1 MTEVSTIPEKKHDKY
16 RRAKIFGAL
25 YISGIVA
32 ACVFLVYNWEFI
44 ERFQTYSYLGLFFI
58 GLVTGF
64 TLPMPVPYMMV
75 AFTLGGVLNPALV
88 GASCGLGL
96 GIGGTLLHLTG
107 RGGRKFFPMS
117 SVFGLV
123 NSSSSEGDSPP
134 LIARLFRRARIPHV
148 IALAQ
153 RRGALVVFLM
163 SVAINPFF
171 APMAIGMGTL
181 HSRRIRLWKFF
192 IACWA
197 GQTVKCMAIAYAG
210 YLGLGTILR
219 WMEILP

>member
-16 RRAKIFGAL
+16 RRAKIFGVL

-64 TLPMPVPYMMV
+64 TLPMPVPYMIV

-123 NSSSSEGDSPP
+123 DSSSSEKVPP
-134 LIARLFRRARIPHV
+134 LITRFFQRARVPHV

>member
-1 MTEVSTIPEKKHDKY
+1 MTEVSTTSIKKHSKY
-16 RRAKIFGAL
+16 RRLKIFGTL

-44 ERFQTYSYLGLFFI
+44 ERFQTYSYLGLFFM

-64 TLPMPVPYMMV
+64 SLPMPVPYMIV

-123 NSSSSEGDSPP
+123 NSSSGEEVPP
-134 LIARLFRRARIPHV
+134 FITRFFQRARIPHV

>member
-1 MTEVSTIPEKKHDKY
+1 MTTIVSKSTEKKHDKY

-32 ACVFLVYNWEFI
+32 ALVFLVYNWEFI

-64 TLPMPVPYMMV
+64 SLPMPIPYMIIV
-75 AFTLGGVLNPALV
+75 FTLGGVLHPALV
-88 GASCGLGL
+88 GAACGLGL

-117 SVFGLV
+117 SVFGLI
-123 NSSSSEGDSPP
+123 SGHSSEDAPP
-134 LIARLFRRARIPHV
+134 SLIARLFRRARIPHV

-153 RRGALVVFLM
+153 KRGALVVFLM
-163 SVAINPFF
+163 SAAINPFF
-171 APMAIGMGTL
+171 APMAIGLGAL
-181 HSRRIRLWKFF
+181 RFRLWKFF
-192 IACWA
+192 LACWA
-197 GQTVKCMAIAYAG
+197 GQTVKCMALAYAG

-219 WMEILP
+219 WMDILP

>member
-1 MTEVSTIPEKKHDKY
+1 M
-16 RRAKIFGAL
+16 
-25 YISGIVA
+25 
-32 ACVFLVYNWEFI
+32 
-44 ERFQTYSYLGLFFI
+44 

-75 AFTLGGVLNPALV
+75 VFTLGGVLHPTLV

-117 SVFGLV
+117 SVFGFADTK
-123 NSSSSEGDSPP
+123 NSSSDALPP
-134 LIARLFRRARIPHV
+134 FIARLFRRFRIPRM

-153 RRGALVVFLM
+153 RRGILTVFLM
-163 SVAINPFF
+163 SAAINPFF
-171 APMAIGMGTL
+171 APMAVGLGAL
-181 HSRRIRLWKFF
+181 RFSLWKFF
-192 IACWA
+192 VACWA
-197 GQTVKCMAIAYAG
+197 GQTVKCVGIAYAG

-219 WMEILP
+219 WMEIL

>member
-1 MTEVSTIPEKKHDKY
+1 MTTVSITPKRKHGKY
-16 RRAKIFGAL
+16 SKLKVFGAL
-25 YISGIVA
+25 YLSGIIA

-44 ERFQTYSYLGLFFI
+44 ARFQTYSYLGLFFV

-75 AFTLGGVLNPALV
+75 VFTLGGVLHPALV

-117 SVFGLV
+117 SVFGMI
-123 NSSSSEGDSPP
+123 NNPSGEEAPP
-134 LIARLFRRARIPHV
+134 LIARLFRRARIPHM

-153 RRGALVVFLM
+153 RRGALIVFLM
-163 SVAINPFF
+163 SAAINPFF
-171 APMAIGMGTL
+171 APMAVGLGAL
-181 HSRRIRLWKFF
+181 RFRLWKFF
-192 IACWA
+192 MACWA
-197 GQTVKCMAIAYAG
+197 GQTVKCMAIAYCG

-219 WMEILP
+219 WMEIL

>member
-1 MTEVSTIPEKKHDKY
+1 MTEVSITPKRKRGKY
-16 RRAKIFGAL
+16 RKLKIFGAI

-32 ACVFLVYNWEFI
+32 ALVFLVYHWEFV
-44 ERFQTYSYLGLFFI
+44 ERFQTYSYLGLFFV

-64 TLPMPVPYMMV
+64 TLPVPIPYMMV
-75 AFTLGGVLNPALV
+75 VFTLGGVLHPALV

-117 SVFGLV
+117 SVFGFADTK
-123 NSSSSEGDSPP
+123 NSSSDAPP
-134 LIARLFRRARIPHV
+134 PFIARLFRRFRIPRM

-153 RRGALVVFLM
+153 RRGILTVFLM
-163 SVAINPFF
+163 SAAINPFF
-171 APMAIGMGTL
+171 APMAVGLGAL
-181 HSRRIRLWKFF
+181 RFSLWKFF
-192 IACWA
+192 VACWA
-197 GQTVKCMAIAYAG
+197 GQTVKCVGIAYAG

-219 WMEILP
+219 WMEIL